1 LTPRRD
7 KACLVPTGWLSLM
20 ENRMY
25 KKSEEL
31 FRKAK
36 ISIPGGVNSPVRA
49 FNSVGMNPLYIDH
62 GKGSKIY
69 DADGNEYIDYVCS
82 WGPLILGHCEP
93 RIQEALIRAAA
104 KGTSF
109 GACTE
114 IEVRFASL
122 ICDIYPSIEKIR
134 MVNSGTEATM
144 SAVRLARGYTGK
156 NKIIKFDGCYH
167 GHGDSFLIKAGSG
180 VLTFGIPG
188 SPGITPETAG
198 NTLIAQYNDIESVKE
213 LIHNNREGIAALI
226 VEPIMANAGMV
237 TPRKDFLKELREV
250 TAAEGILLIFDEVIT
265 GFRIGPGGAQEY
277 YGIKPDL
284 TTLGKIIGGGLP
296 VGAFGGKKEIMDYL
310 APDGPVYQAGT
321 LSGNPLAM
329 AAGFEAVSILK
340 ENRVYE
346 KLEKLGARLEAGLRS
361 NLDKL
366 SVPYSFNRVGSLFGL
381 AFTDRKVVDLET
393 SMSSDAKLYAAYFK
407 EMLKRGV
414 YMAPS
419 AFEVGFISAAHSEED
434 IDYTVEA
441 VFRSLNTIMQNY

>member
-1 LTPRRD
+1 
-7 KACLVPTGWLSLM
+7 
-20 ENRMY
+20 MY

-31 FRKAK
+31 YNKAK
-36 ISIPGGVNSPVRA
+36 LSIPGGVNSPVRA
-49 FNSVGMNPLYIDH
+49 FKSVNRNPLYIDH

-82 WGPLILGHCEP
+82 WGPLILGHCDR
-93 RIQEALIRAAA
+93 RIQDAVIKATK

-114 IEVRFASL
+114 VEVKFASL
-122 ICDIYPSIEKIR
+122 ITEMYPSIEKIR

-144 SAVRLARGYTGK
+144 SAVRLARGYTGR

-213 LIHNNREGIAALI
+213 LINNNHGEIAALI
-226 VEPIMANAGMV
+226 VEPIMANAGMI
-237 TPRKDFLKELREV
+237 TPENDFLKDLREV
-250 TAAEGILLIFDEVIT
+250 TSKEGILLIFDEVIT
-265 GFRIGPGGAQEY
+265 GFRIAPGGAQEY

-310 APDGPVYQAGT
+310 APEGPVYQAGT

-340 ENRVYE
+340 EASVYK
-346 KLEKLGARLEAGLRS
+346 KLETLGSRLEAGLRD
-361 NLDKL
+361 NLEKL
-366 SVPYSFNRVGSLFGL
+366 NIPFSLNRVGSLLGL
-381 AFTDRKVVDLET
+381 AFTKSQVVDLET
-393 SMSSDAKLYAAYFK
+393 SMSSDAKFYAAYFK
-407 EMLKRGV
+407 EMLKNGV
-414 YMAPS
+414 YLAPS
-419 AFEVGFISAAHSEED
+419 AYEVGFISTAHSEED
-434 IDYTVEA
+434 IDKTIEA
-441 VFRSLNTIMQNY
+441 SFKSLKAII

>member
-1 LTPRRD
+1 
-7 KACLVPTGWLSLM
+7 
-20 ENRMY
+20 MY

-31 FRKAK
+31 FTSAK
-36 ISIPGGVNSPVRA
+36 SCIPGGVNSPVRA
-49 FNSVGMNPLYIDH
+49 FKSVGMNPIYIDH
-62 GKGSKIY
+62 GLGSKIY
-69 DADGNEYIDYVCS
+69 DVDGNEYIDYVCS

-93 RIQEALIRAAA
+93 GIQQAVIKAAE

-114 IEVRFASL
+114 IEVKFASM
-122 ICDIYPSIEKIR
+122 ITDMYSSIEKIR

-156 NKIIKFDGCYH
+156 RKIIKFDGCYH

-198 NTLIAQYNDIESVKE
+198 NTLIARFNDMESVKT
-213 LIHNNREGIAALI
+213 LINENRGEIAALI

-237 TPRKDFLKELREV
+237 TPQNDFLKELRKV
-250 TAAEGILLIFDEVIT
+250 TEEAGIVLIFDEVIT
-265 GFRIGPGGAQEY
+265 GFRVSSGGAQQY
-277 YGIKPDL
+277 YGVSPDL

-296 VGAFGGKKEIMDYL
+296 VGAFGGKKEIMDFL

-329 AAGFEAVSILK
+329 AAGYHAVSILK
-340 ENRVYE
+340 EGSVYD
-346 KLEKLGARLEAGLRS
+346 KLEKLGSRLEAGLRK
-361 NLDKL
+361 NLESL
-366 SVPYSFNRVGSLFGL
+366 SIPYSLNRVGSLMGL
-381 AFTDRKVVDLET
+381 AFTSEPVIDLES
-393 SMSSDAKLYAAYFK
+393 SMSSDARFYGLYFK
-407 EMLKRGV
+407 EMLKNGI

-419 AFEVGFISAAHSEED
+419 AYEVAFLSAAHSEDD
-434 IDYTVEA
+434 IDRTIEA
-441 VFRSLNTIMQNY
+441 SLKSLKAIV